1 MCNNIR
7 PDAAAEAIITANAR
21 AGLIFLLSQTWR
33 ISTPPVKQNMPG
45 LSFLIRWRL
54 CNLVR
59 IWR

>member
-1 MCNNIR
+1 MCNKTT
-7 PDAAAEAIITANAR
+7 PDAAAAALTTLMHA
-21 AGLIFLLSQTWR
+21 LIDISV
-33 ISTPPVKQNMPG
+33 IADMAHSTPPVKQNMQG

>member
-7 PDAAAEAIITANAR
+7 PDAAAEAIITLMHA
-21 AGLIFLLSQTWR
+21 LIDISWR